1 MTGRELSEQL
11 QVSEATVSRLAS
23 GERRPS
29 VELMRKI
36 QRVLRWSLV
45 SQLQALETGSYADEF
60 KRRMQQRR
68 AQPKRSLAA

>member
-60 KRRMQQRR
+60 MERFEMAR
-68 AQPKRSLAA
+68 ARKNGR